1 MLSPL
6 TILVTLSAREYE
18 IRKSIQA
25 DRDVGYKFGTFRSSD
40 IGEVRA
46 AKGTTTIDIIVSCI
60 RATTFD
66 IAAVRRNDAQE
77 TLDRNSGCVGT
88 GARRRVFRH

>member
-1 MLSPL
+1 MLSSL
-6 TILVTLSAREYE
+6 TLLVTLSTRVYE

-25 DRDVGYKFGTFRSSD
+25 GRDVGYNFGTFRSSAV
-40 IGEVRA
+40 GEVRA

-60 RATTFD
+60 GATTFD
-66 IAAVRRNDAQE
+66 IAAVRQNDAHE

-88 GARRRVFRH
+88 GACRRVFRH